1 VNPNEEDAIQ
11 DSIRIAQFNAKLKN
25 YEVAD
30 AVGIT
35 SQHLSHLKGGTKKP
49 SWKVIVALAK
59 LFNYQVWEFIK
70 LGTAPKG
77 ESK

>member
-1 VNPNEEDAIQ
+1 VSPNENDAIR
-11 DSIRIAQFNAKLKN
+11 DSIRIAQFNARLKN

-59 LFNYQVWEFIK
+59 LFNMKVSEFIA
-70 LGTAPKG
+70 LG